1 MSSEIATPEAS
12 APEAPAAAKPA
23 QAQAANSPVSVAAM
37 IDAYMKQEEKAQ
49 TAAQSSADQLNAIR
63 TIIGFLNQL
72 KQSGLEIV
80 PAAAI
85 IRKEN

>member
-1 MSSEIATPEAS
+1 MSVESN
-12 APEAPAAAKPA
+12 APEAAAVAKPA
-23 QAQAANSPVSVAAM
+23 QAQAANVPVSIAAM
-37 IDAYMKQEEKAQ
+37 IDAYTKQEEKAQ
-49 TAAQSSADQLNAIR
+49 AAAQTSADQLNAIR